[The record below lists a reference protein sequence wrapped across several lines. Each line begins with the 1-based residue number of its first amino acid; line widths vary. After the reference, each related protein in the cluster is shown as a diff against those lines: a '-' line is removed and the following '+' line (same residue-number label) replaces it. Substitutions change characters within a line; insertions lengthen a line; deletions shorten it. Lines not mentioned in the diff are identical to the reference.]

1 VAALGAVVSL
11 SADADFQG
19 RAGVQ
24 TGPPDQRVSSQY
36 NQREDEAL
44 VKHIGALVGQLTPE
58 AEKTFQAWEL
68 AVNGWRKEPQ
78 SGAEA
83 ALAAGVLF
91 DCLTRLRDVWPP
103 SLSDHKDILVWSI
116 PDKRVKQAA
125 EALKTAADLDGT
137 LVEARF
143 RFDRIRGAKDRAAVS
158 DLERLAMAP
167 AEPPYGYLAAVS
179 RAEVALG
186 SGDSVGAERWYS
198 RAIALFPDSTAA
210 RIALGALG
218 SRGEAPRES
227 TNHADPYYDYPCRVM
242 TPAVANALAAR
253 IRASVSK

>member
-24 TGPPDQRVSSQY
+24 TGPADQRVSSQY

-125 EALKTAADLDGT
+125 EALKTAADLDAT

-167 AEPPYGYLAAVS
+167 AEPP
-179 RAEVALG
+179 
-186 SGDSVGAERWYS
+186 
-198 RAIALFPDSTAA
+198 
-210 RIALGALG
+210 
-218 SRGEAPRES
+218 
-227 TNHADPYYDYPCRVM
+227 
-242 TPAVANALAAR
+242 
-253 IRASVSK
+253 